1 MRASPSVYA
10 CAVSRRLLKL
20 VMQSQA
26 TKRVHDVETGMFQ
39 MKVVACDKAIT
50 LAQQAA
56 RALDAA
62 EAQQC
67 LAEI

>member
-1 MRASPSVYA
+1 M
-10 CAVSRRLLKL
+10 
-20 VMQSQA
+20 
-26 TKRVHDVETGMFQ
+26 HDVETGMFQ